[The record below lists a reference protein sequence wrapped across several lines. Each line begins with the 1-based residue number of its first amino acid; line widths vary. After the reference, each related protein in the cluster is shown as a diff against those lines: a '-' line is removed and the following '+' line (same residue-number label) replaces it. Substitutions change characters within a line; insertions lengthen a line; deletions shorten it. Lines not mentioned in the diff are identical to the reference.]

1 MKSRLSTAIVTAL
14 LVTGAC
20 SGGSSDQPTQ
30 GTNLTQG
37 CDGHCMDS
45 GAHLTAADVAQIIA
59 QGVAEASARGA
70 MATIAVVDRSGNVL
84 GVYRMGQPSARA
96 VLVATAV
103 DASRA
108 PIVAGGLEGIDL
120 PAPGVPANIDQLA
133 TIAKAVTGAYL
144 SSEGNAFSTRTAS
157 QIIQQHFD
165 PGELM
170 QASGPLFGVQFS
182 QLACSD
188 FVVAGP
194 TTTTGPGP
202 QRSPLGLSADPG
214 GFPLYKS
221 GTVVGGVGVLA
232 DGLYSID
239 PSFPGT
245 DQSLDELIATAAS
258 YGFAA
263 PIDRRADQ
271 ITVNGRLLRFSDVD
285 VTNLASN
292 PPGAAPLSSLSAST
306 GALIA
311 VSGYSDGVL
320 RAGTAFGSPAS
331 GVRSDGGLDFAGS
344 DAFVFVNAANT
355 PLYRPRAGTDGAS
368 VGASAL
374 SQAEVQAILSNG
386 LAVTSRARAQI
397 RQPSGTTARVT
408 IAVVDTRG
416 AVLGMVAS
424 RDAPVFGADVAL
436 QKARTAMFF
445 SDSGAAAFLGSVPA
459 AQYLST
465 TTGMLALTA
474 QPPLSSYA
482 AAFQAFLADRLA
494 LSDGAIAYSTRAIGN
509 LARPFYPDGIDGSPN
524 GPLSKPAGHW
534 SVFSTGLQLD
544 VDNNAILQH
553 VLFAAGAGTPDV
565 APGNCA
571 GVGPLQ
577 LSPFSAPATA
587 SDRRLGNGPQI
598 FPGGVPIYRG
608 GMLVGGVGVSGDG
621 VDQDDMVAFL
631 GLHQAAVALGTGFD
645 NAPAA
650 RRADTVAPL
659 GVRLRYVECPQAP
672 FVGSDSQQ
680 PCNGL

>member
-1 MKSRLSTAIVTAL
+1 MKWRLSAAIATAL
-14 LVTGAC
+14 LITSAC
-20 SGGSSDQPTQ
+20 SGGSSDQSTQ
-30 GTNLTQG
+30 GTSLTQG
-37 CDGHCMDS
+37 CDGHCLDS
-45 GAHLTAADVAQIIA
+45 GAQLTAADVARIIA
-59 QGVAEASARGA
+59 QGVAEAMARGA
-70 MATIAVVDRSGNVL
+70 RATIAVVDRSGNVL
-84 GVYRMGQPSARA
+84 GVYRMGQASARA
-96 VLVATAV
+96 VLLASAV
-103 DASRA
+103 SASGA
-108 PIVAGGLEGIDL
+108 PLVKGGLEGIQL
-120 PAPGVPANIDQLA
+120 PAPGVAANIDQLA
-133 TIAKAVTGAYL
+133 AIAKAVTGAYL

-194 TTTTGPGP
+194 ITATGPGP

-221 GTVVGGVGVLA
+221 GTVVGGVGALA

-239 PSFPGT
+239 HSFPGT

-263 PIDRRADQ
+263 PVDRRADQ
-271 ITVNGRLLRFSDVD
+271 ITANGHLLRFSDVAVAD
-285 VTNLASN
+285 LASN
-292 PPGAAPLSSLSAST
+292 PVAAPPLSSLSASV
-306 GALIA
+306 GALVPVA
-311 VSGYSDGVL
+311 GYSDGQV

-331 GVRSDGGLDFAGS
+331 GIRADGGLDFAGL
-344 DAFVFVNAANT
+344 DAFVFVDAANR
-355 PLYRPRAGTDGAS
+355 PLYQPRAASDGAAL
-368 VGASAL
+368 GANAM
-374 SQAEVQAILSNG
+374 SQPEVQAILRNAF
-386 LAVTSRARAQI
+386 AVSSQTRAQI

-408 IAVVDTRG
+408 VSVVDTRG
-416 AVLGMVAS
+416 AVLGMVAD
-424 RDAPVFGADVAL
+424 RDAPVFGADVSL

-445 SDSGAAAFLGSVPA
+445 STSGAAQFLGSLPP

-465 TTGMLALTA
+465 TSGMLELPA
-474 QPPLSSYA
+474 QPPMTSYVTG
-482 AAFQAFLADRLA
+482 FQSFLGDSLA
-494 LSDGAIAYSTRAIGN
+494 LSNGAVAYSTRAIGN
-509 LARPFYPDGIDGSPN
+509 LARPFYPDGIDGSPP
-524 GPLSKPAGHW
+524 GPFSKPPGTW
-534 SVFSTGLQLD
+534 SVFSNGLQFD
-544 VDNNAILQH
+544 IDNNAIIQH

-577 LSPFSAPATA
+577 LSPFAAPGTA
-587 SDRRLGNGPQI
+587 SDRRLGNGSQI
-598 FPGGVPIYRG
+598 FPGGVPIYRS

-621 VDQDDMVAFL
+621 VDQDDMIAFL
-631 GLHQAAVALGTGFD
+631 GLHQAGSALGTGID

-650 RRADTVAPL
+650 RRADTLAPL
-659 GVRLRYVECPQAP
+659 GVRLRFVECPQAP
-672 FVGSDSQQ
+672 FVGSDVQQ